1 MKNKKI
7 IALIILLIIVI
18 LVAIVIAFSRSNSSQ
33 DENLN
38 ESNMQNT
45 NNVNEIN
52 TLENNNSV
60 GENLQNNGNQ
70 TNTELSETNTV
81 DIQTS
86 EANNNQI
93 NENGGTQNM
102 NNQNEEIKINLI
114 VNNKTFT
121 ATLDNNETV
130 RQLVSMFPIT
140 IQMSDLNSNEKYNY
154 LDTTLTTNSNRPGR
168 INAGDIKLYGNNCLV
183 VFYESFSSSYSYTDL
198 GRVDN
203 VETFASELGSGSVN
217 IRFELAN

>member
-154 LDTTLTTNSNRPGR
+154 LDTTLTTNCNRPGR

-183 VFYESFSSSYSYTDL
+183 VFYESFSNSYSYTDL

-203 VETFASELGSGSVN
+203 VETFVSELGSGSVN